1 MRGTPFWASQRAP
14 RRAGAVRGRS
24 YGLALVM
31 SCALAVTAQA
41 APAADLVITWAPG
54 RDLAPVAAAARAAG
68 AAVVDQSPQPHR
80 DEQAGPQ
87 LAAALKRGVEAY
99 DALRIDDAWTA
110 LEEAHALAD
119 RTGAVGLSA
128 SQLSDLFVYRGL
140 VRLQREDATGAWDE
154 LVAAM
159 VIAPTRAFDPARFPP
174 RVLTELERA
183 RGSVVSRTPVELVI
197 AAPPDC
203 AVIVDGASIGT
214 GDQVTIPVG
223 PIPGEPGSAGP
234 PNAVSV
240 LPGVHWARVTCTAHE
255 PWSARI
261 DVTASMRVDAKVVT
275 FARPTESDILV
286 QARAVNAR
294 AVLVVEAVGSVATL
308 RLVGADGR
316 ERDRRTVNVGVNLDG
331 VAASVRELLEPVTEV
346 KRWYKSPWVWAAG
359 AAVLAAAI
367 AIPLTAAFVGDDEP
381 TASVLPPPVLP

>member
-1 MRGTPFWASQRAP
+1 MRGTPFWPSQHTV
-14 RRAGAVRGRS
+14 RRTARGRS
-24 YGLALVM
+24 WGVAFVM
-31 SCALAVTAQA
+31 VCAFATTAQA

-54 RDLAPVAAAARAAG
+54 QDLAPVAAAARAAG
-68 AAVVDQSPQPHR
+68 AAVVDQSPQPQR

-87 LAAALKRGVEAY
+87 LAAAVKRGIEAY
-99 DALRIDDAWTA
+99 DALRIDDAWSA
-110 LEEAHALAD
+110 LEEARALAD

-183 RGSVVSRTPVELVI
+183 RASVASRTPVELTV
-197 AAPPDC
+197 AAPSDC
-203 AVIVDGASIGT
+203 AVVVDGASIGT
-214 GDQVTIPVG
+214 GG
-223 PIPGEPGSAGP
+223 PG
-234 PNAVSV
+234 AVSV
-240 LPGVHWARVTCTAHE
+240 LPGVHWARATCTAHE

-261 DVTASMRVDAKVVT
+261 DVTASVRVDAKVAA
-275 FARPTESDILV
+275 FARPTDSDILV
-286 QARAVNAR
+286 QAGAVNAR
-294 AVLVVEAVGSVATL
+294 AVLVVEVAGAVATL

-316 ERDRRTVNVGVNLDG
+316 ERDRRTVNVGANLDA
-331 VAASVRELLEPVTEV
+331 VAARVRELLEPVTEV
-346 KRWYKSPWVWAAG
+346 KRWYRSPWVWAAG

-367 AIPLTAAFVGDDEP
+367 AIPLTAALVGDDEP
-381 TASVLPPPVLP
+381 TASIQPPTGLP

>member
-1 MRGTPFWASQRAP
+1 M
-14 RRAGAVRGRS
+14 V
-24 YGLALVM
+24 
-31 SCALAVTAQA
+31 CALGVTAHA

-54 RDLAPVAAAARAAG
+54 HDIAPVAAAARAAG
-68 AAVVDQSPQPHR
+68 AAVVDQSPQPRR

-87 LAAALKRGVEAY
+87 LAAALKRGIEAY

-110 LEEAHALAD
+110 LEDARTLAD

-154 LVAAM
+154 LTTAM

-183 RGSVVSRTPVELVI
+183 RASVGSRTPVELLV
-197 AAPPDC
+197 AAPSDC
-203 AVIVDGASIGT
+203 AVVVDGTAVGTSGGTEVIG
-214 GDQVTIPVG
+214 
-223 PIPGEPGSAGP
+223 PGGAI
-234 PNAVSV
+234 SV
-240 LPGVHWARVTCTAHE
+240 LPGVHWARATCTAHE

-261 DVTASMRVDAKVVT
+261 EVTAAMRVDAKVGVL
-275 FARPTESDILV
+275 ARPTDSDILV
-286 QARAVNAR
+286 QAGAVNAR
-294 AVLVVEAVGSVATL
+294 AVLVVEVADSLATL

-316 ERDRRTVNVGVNLDG
+316 ERDRRTVNVEADLEV
-331 VAASVRELLEPVTEV
+331 VAARVRELLEPVIEV

-381 TASVLPPPVLP
+381 TASILPPTGLP